1 MDLGAFSVC
10 LAVKDIHAFK
20 EFYEKL
26 GFTQRS
32 GDISQNWIV
41 LKNGNVVIGLFQG
54 MFDKNIMT
62 FSPGCDQ
69 DAKELKEYVDVRDIQ
84 KEFKKKGVRLS
95 REANEETSGPEHFI
109 LEDPDGNKIM
119 FDQYVGDRDKKE

>member
-10 LAVKDIHAFK
+10 LAVKDIHASK
-20 EFYEKL
+20 GFYEKL

-54 MFDKNIMT
+54 MFDENIMT
-62 FSPGCDQ
+62 FSPGWDQ

-84 KEFKKKGVRLS
+84 KEFKKRGVRLS
-95 REANEETSGPEHFI
+95 REANEETSGPDHFI

-119 FDQYVGDRDKKE
+119 FDQYV

>member
-1 MDLGAFSVC
+1 MDLGAFSVS
-10 LAVKDIHAFK
+10 LAVKDIHASK

-32 GDISQNWIV
+32 GDINQNWVV
-41 LKNGNVVIGLFQG
+41 LKKGIVVIGLFQG
-54 MFDKNIMT
+54 MFDKNILT
-62 FSPGCDQ
+62 FSPGWDQ
-69 DAKELKEYVDVRDIQ
+69 DAKELKEYTDVRDIQ
-84 KEFKKKGVRLS
+84 KDFKKKGVKLS

-119 FDQYVGDRDKKE
+119 FDQYV

>member
-10 LAVKDIHAFK
+10 LAVKDIHASK

-32 GDISQNWIV
+32 GDIRQNWV
-41 LKNGNVVIGLFQG
+41 VMKNGDTVIGLFQG
-54 MFDKNIMT
+54 VFDENIMT
-62 FSPGCDQ
+62 FSPGWDQ
-69 DAKELKEYVDVRDIQ
+69 DAKELKEYADVRAIQ
-84 KEFKKKGVRLS
+84 KELKKKGVKLNK
-95 REANEETSGPEHFI
+95 EANEETSGPEHFI

-119 FDQYVGDRDKKE
+119 FDQYV

>member
-10 LAVKDIHAFK
+10 LAVKDIHASK

-54 MFDKNIMT
+54 MFDENIMT
-62 FSPGCDQ
+62 FSPGWDQ

-84 KEFKKKGVRLS
+84 KEFKKRGVRLS

-119 FDQYVGDRDKKE
+119 FDQYVGD

>member
-10 LAVKDIHAFK
+10 LAVKDIHASK

-32 GDISQNWIV
+32 GDISQNWVV
-41 LKNGNVVIGLFQG
+41 LKNGIVVIGLFQG

-62 FSPGCDQ
+62 FSPGWDQ

-119 FDQYVGDRDKKE
+119 FDQYV

>member
-10 LAVKDIHAFK
+10 LAVKDIHASK

-62 FSPGCDQ
+62 FSPGWDQ

-84 KEFKKKGVRLS
+84 KEFKKRGVRLS

>member
-10 LAVKDIHAFK
+10 LAVKDIHASK

-32 GDISQNWIV
+32 GDISQNWVV

-62 FSPGCDQ
+62 FSPGWDQ

-119 FDQYVGDRDKKE
+119 FDQYV

>member
-10 LAVKDIHAFK
+10 LTVKDIHASK

-32 GDISQNWIV
+32 GDISQNWVV
-41 LKNGNVVIGLFQG
+41 LKNGIAVIGLFQG

-62 FSPGCDQ
+62 FSPGWDQ
-69 DAKELKEYVDVRDIQ
+69 DAKELKEYADVRDIQ
-84 KEFKKKGVRLS
+84 KEFKKKGVKLS
-95 REANEETSGPEHFI
+95 KEANEETSGPEHFI

-119 FDQYVGDRDKKE
+119 FDQYV

>member
-10 LAVKDIHAFK
+10 LAVKDIHASK

-32 GDISQNWIV
+32 GDISQNWVV
-41 LKNGNVVIGLFQG
+41 LKNGSVVIGLFQG

-62 FSPGCDQ
+62 FSPGWDQ

-84 KEFKKKGVRLS
+84 KEFKTRGVRLS

-119 FDQYVGDRDKKE
+119 FDQYV

>member
-10 LAVKDIHAFK
+10 LAVKDIHASK

-54 MFDKNIMT
+54 MFDENIMT
-62 FSPGCDQ
+62 FSPGWDQ

-119 FDQYVGDRDKKE
+119 FDQYV

>member
-10 LAVKDIHAFK
+10 LAVRDIHVSK

-32 GDISQNWIV
+32 GDISQNWVV
-41 LKNGNVVIGLFQG
+41 LKNGSVVIGLFQG
-54 MFDKNIMT
+54 ILDQNVLT
-62 FSPGCDQ
+62 FSPGWDQ
-69 DAKELKEYVDVRDIQ
+69 DAKELKEYTDVRDIQ
-84 KEFKKKGVRLS
+84 KELKKKGAKLS

-119 FDQYVGDRDKKE
+119 FDQYV

>member
-10 LAVKDIHAFK
+10 LAVKDIHASK

-32 GDISQNWIV
+32 GDISQNWVV

-62 FSPGCDQ
+62 FSLGWDQ

-119 FDQYVGDRDKKE
+119 FDQYV

>member
-10 LAVKDIHAFK
+10 LAVKDIHASK

-32 GDISQNWIV
+32 GDISQNWVV
-41 LKNGNVVIGLFQG
+41 LKKGIVVIGLFQG
-54 MFDKNIMT
+54 LLDKNVMT
-62 FSPGCDQ
+62 FSPGWDQ
-69 DAKELKEYVDVRDIQ
+69 DAKELKEYADVRDIQ
-84 KEFKKKGVRLS
+84 KDFKKKGVKLS
-95 REANEETSGPEHFI
+95 REANEETRGPEHFI

-119 FDQYVGDRDKKE
+119 FDQYV

>member
-10 LAVKDIHAFK
+10 LTVKDIHASK

-32 GDISQNWIV
+32 GDISQNWVV
-41 LKNGNVVIGLFQG
+41 LKNGIAVIGLFQG
-54 MFDKNIMT
+54 IFDKNIMT
-62 FSPGCDQ
+62 FSPGWDQ
-69 DAKELKEYVDVRDIQ
+69 DAKEMKEYADVRDIQ
-84 KEFKKKGVRLS
+84 KEFKKKGVKLS
-95 REANEETSGPEHFI
+95 REANEEMSGPEHFI

-119 FDQYVGDRDKKE
+119 FDQYV

>member
-10 LAVKDIHAFK
+10 LAVKDIHISK

-32 GDISQNWIV
+32 GDIGQNWVV
-41 LKNGNVVIGLFQG
+41 LKNGIVVIGLFQG

-62 FSPGCDQ
+62 FSPGWDQ
-69 DAKELKEYVDVRDIQ
+69 DAKELKEYADVRDIQ
-84 KEFKKKGVRLS
+84 KEFKKKGVKLS

-119 FDQYVGDRDKKE
+119 FDQYV

>member
-10 LAVKDIHAFK
+10 LAVKDIHASK

-62 FSPGCDQ
+62 FSLGWDQ

-84 KEFKKKGVRLS
+84 KEFKKKGVKLS

-119 FDQYVGDRDKKE
+119 FDQYV

>member
-10 LAVKDIHAFK
+10 LAVKDIHASK

-32 GDISQNWIV
+32 GDISQNWVV

-62 FSPGCDQ
+62 FSPGWDQ

-84 KEFKKKGVRLS
+84 KEFKKRGVRLS

>member
-10 LAVKDIHAFK
+10 LAVKDIHASK

-32 GDISQNWIV
+32 GDITKNWIV
-41 LKNGNVVIGLFQG
+41 LKKGIVVIGLFQG
-54 MFDKNIMT
+54 ILDKNVLT
-62 FSPGCDQ
+62 FSPGWDQ
-69 DAKELKEYVDVRDIQ
+69 DAQELKEFTDVRDIQ
-84 KEFKKKGVRLS
+84 KEFKKQGLNLI

-109 LEDPDGNKIM
+109 LEDPDGNRIM
-119 FDQYVGDRDKKE
+119 FDQYV

>member
-10 LAVKDIHAFK
+10 LAVKDIHASK

-32 GDISQNWIV
+32 GDISQNSVV

-62 FSPGCDQ
+62 FSPGWDQ